1 MFVLTVDQRGSRR
14 EGDRVAGL
22 LAELTD
28 RLPTGAP
35 GVVRRFE
42 RTVGDEVQAVLD
54 DASLVV
60 DVALHL
66 LRLGRWSVGI
76 GIGPVDEP
84 LPETARAGSGEA
96 FVRARAAVD
105 RAKSRARPVPLA
117 VVAAGPDGGQGA
129 EAVLTLL
136 GSVLTRRS
144 EAGWAVID
152 ALSTLGA
159 GATQHDVARHVGIT
173 QQAVSQR
180 LRAAMWVEE
189 VATRPVAARLLQ
201 EGNG

>member
-1 MFVLTVDQRGSRR
+1 MIVLTVDQRGSRR

-22 LAELTD
+22 LDMLAD
-28 RLPTGAP
+28 RMRPGAP
-35 GVVRRFE
+35 GVVRAFE

-54 DASLVV
+54 DPVLGV

-76 GIGPVDEP
+76 GVGPVDEP
-84 LPETARAGSGEA
+84 LPDSARAGSGAA
-96 FVRARAAVD
+96 FVRARTAVD

-117 VVAAGPDGGQGA
+117 VVAGGPDEGSGS

-136 GSVLTRRS
+136 GSVLTRRTR
-144 EAGWAVID
+144 AGWDVVD
-152 ALSTLGA
+152 ALAELGVA
-159 GATQHDVARHVGIT
+159 ATQEDVARHLGVT

-180 LRAAMWVEE
+180 LRTALWSEE
-189 VATRPVAARLLQ
+189 VAVRPVAARLLA
-201 EGNG
+201 EGDA